1 MNSAGVTM
9 LGPGADQ
16 HMPTKSGLSVQS
28 AFSQH
33 APTNGG
39 DLNIKATKIV
49 NPKKII
55 KIGGRPNIK
64 TKNSFQSQ
72 SSFKDSQHESSATDL
87 NQLFTDQIKEI
98 GLKAQATDWKARN
111 EAIELL
117 FTLVYD
123 NLHRFQS
130 N

>member
-1 MNSAGVTM
+1 
-9 LGPGADQ
+9 
-16 HMPTKSGLSVQS
+16 MPTKSGLSVQS

-33 APTNGG
+33 NNNGG

-55 KIGGRPNIK
+55 KLGGRPNLK

-72 SSFKDSQHESSATDL
+72 SSYKGSEHESSATDS

-117 FTLVYD
+117 FNLIND
-123 NLHRFQS
+123 NLNRF
-130 N
+130 